1 MPNDFRFYLIT
12 FLIVFFLLGLFIVL
26 LATLYSKKQQKN
38 KIEKMRMQSEYSE
51 ALLNAQIEIQENT
64 LKNISQEIHDN
75 IGQVLT
81 LAKLNLG
88 TMATTEPVIQEK
100 LLITK
105 QLVAKAIVDLRDL
118 SRSFNTDHIAA
129 IGFQAAIEYELG
141 LIQKTAGI
149 ATSLSVSG
157 EPFRINPQKEL
168 ILFRIVQ
175 EVFNNAMKHAEAGS
189 IRIALSFQDDKLEL
203 CIKDNGKGFQL
214 AETLPGKKGLAGLG
228 LRNIQNRAKL
238 IGAEFD
244 LVSQPGAGTTVS
256 IRLDAQPVDKVS

>member
-38 KIEKMRMQSEYSE
+38 KMEKMRMQSEYSE
-51 ALLNAQIEIQENT
+51 ALLHAQIEIQENT

-88 TMATTEPVIQEK
+88 TMTSAEPNLQDK
-100 LLITK
+100 LQITK
-105 QLVAKAIVDLRDL
+105 QLVGQAIIDLRDL

-141 LIQKTAGI
+141 LIHRSAGI
-149 ATSLSVSG
+149 ETSLNANG
-157 EPFRINPQKEL
+157 QAFRVEPQKEL

-175 EVFNNAMKHAEAGS
+175 EALNNTLKHAAARS
-189 IRIALSFQDDKLEL
+189 IKVEILFHQGKLHL
-203 CIKDNGKGFQL
+203 LIKDDGKGFIVNEARQD
-214 AETLPGKKGLAGLG
+214 GSKSGGLG
-228 LRNIQNRAKL
+228 LRNMQNRAKL
-238 IGAEFD
+238 IGAAYEWK
-244 LVSQPGAGTTVS
+244 SQPGAGTTVTIS
-256 IRLDAQPVDKVS
+256 LDAQPLLGKN